1 MSKVFKRP
9 MFRKGGAV
17 SEGIMSMAN
26 PRTNYQAGG
35 ISEELKQKY
44 PELGAGYQ
52 KFYDLYSDVAQ
63 QDMGQAKS
71 DILSNLLIRGGLGLV
86 SGEGAGKGT
95 LGALATAF
103 RGPTEQAMGEL
114 QKLKGGEQQIKSAAL
129 GSAIES
135 DIARQKAE
143 ADMALLEKKL
153 QEQKLYESGTFQA
166 RVKEIQST
174 LGEDALTEKGKIRA
188 VNIATK
194 DVTAKD
200 IARSRPDVMYQ
211 GILEM
216 DAMGKDPDFTWLET
230 QPDGS
235 VHLNPYSRQFFI
247 KKSDPTRLEIVD
259 QATLKE
265 IQED

>member
-1 MSKVFKRP
+1 

-26 PRTNYQAGG
+26 PRQNYQEGG
-35 ISEELKQKY
+35 IGISPELLEKY
-44 PELGAGYQ
+44 PEIGQDYE
-52 KFYDLYSDVAQ
+52 KFYELYGDVAQ

-95 LGALATAF
+95 LGAIGTAF

-114 QKLKGGEQQIKSAAL
+114 QKLKGTERQIKSAAL

-135 DIARQKAE
+135 DVARQKSEAE
-143 ADMALLEKKL
+143 MAMLERKL
-153 QEQKLYESGTFQA
+153 QEQKLYESGTLQA
-166 RVKEIQST
+166 RVKEIQEI
-174 LGEDALTEKGKIRA
+174 LGGEALTERGRQQA
-188 VNIATK
+188 IALAQK
-194 DVTAKD
+194 DVVAKD
-200 IARSRPDVMYQ
+200 VPGVTYQ
-211 GILEM
+211 GILPM
-216 DAMGKDPDFTWLET
+216 DSSGKQPDVDYLQT

-235 VHLNPYSRQFFI
+235 VHLNPYTRQFYV
-247 KKSDPTRLEIVD
+247 KKSDPIRLELVD
-259 QATLKE
+259 QGTLKE